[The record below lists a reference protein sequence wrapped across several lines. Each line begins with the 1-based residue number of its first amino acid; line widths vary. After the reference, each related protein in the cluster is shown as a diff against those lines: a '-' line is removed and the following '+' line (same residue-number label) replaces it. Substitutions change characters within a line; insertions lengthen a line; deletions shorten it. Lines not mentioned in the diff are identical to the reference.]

1 MSPLLDDIINYIAGA
16 AMVVFSLVSAVQSW
30 RELRTDKSDIC
41 GGVVPGSGGDDVA
54 LEALATEGEDVCV
67 ERGAEGDARTLH
79 VVNGESHVSHHHHG
93 NGKGG
98 GSGSGGGEAVEM
110 AVASGG
116 WLSRMRENIHLPLGG
131 DCTHPS
137 YVYGA
142 VALGG
147 DTNSPYD
154 ADPAKQ
160 YARDPWSTQ
169 QQLQLQQQPQ
179 LLGPPGAYTTLPED
193 DHGAATSWVVSQAA
207 ASDGASTPFSSTTH
221 TPVNRSPRVIGNQ
234 APLADDGWPDG
245 DGNGGMKGGGDMG
258 RRDGES
264 AVTMTVTTRHG
275 DGDGGEGEGGGESS
289 STSCTPTTSS
299 TSSSSEGTRDDHP
312 HHTPPEWHLSNE
324 ADAPPEESRRPLE
337 LPMLTRHGGHGEG
350 ENDSPTTPTHE
361 SGRSSVSV
369 PMMMEPLS
377 HPHPLSHSH
386 AHGHWWEGHHRHLGD
401 STTSSAITS
410 SSRGAGGMMQKV
422 TAVCM
427 GILHGVAGRDGGRH
441 TQTLTGLMSCYVV
454 RRCVGGWALCV
465 CVCRCGPGPG
475 GLLGLLP
482 ASKFADPLDGL
493 VYLCLFL
500 LVTTLTMG
508 FLAAAYGESRQ
519 PAGKAMGVKVWAQW
533 PRVCVCVLVSVT
545 YRVSINR
552 WRFAVLIHV
561 FSCLASFVVGF
572 LWIVLTA
579 NGAAPR
585 QTDRHCPSNTH
596 AAVCVCAGTLNL
608 IFGCCVGGMKER
620 VGGSGCS
627 TVHLRC

>member
-1 MSPLLDDIINYIAGA
+1 MMLYRAILTSVLSGIAHVLTGPDHVSAIITICVRKRFKAFYYGIRWGIGHSIGLLLVGLVLWGLRSQHHQSAKGHHRGTGLVSPLLDDIINYIAGA
-16 AMVVFSLVSAVQSW
+16 AMVVFSLVYAVQSW
-30 RELRTDKSDIC
+30 RELRTDKGDIC
-41 GGVVPGSGGDDVA
+41 GGVVAGSGGDDVA
-54 LEALATEGEDVCV
+54 LEALATGGEDMCV
-67 ERGAEGDARTLH
+67 ERGVEEDARTLH
-79 VVNGESHVSHHHHG
+79 VVNGESHVSHHHHD

-98 GSGSGGGEAVEM
+98 GSGGGEAVEM
-110 AVASGG
+110 AMASGG
-116 WLSRMRENIHLPLGG
+116 WLSRIRENIHLPLGG

-142 VALGG
+142 VALGT
-147 DTNSPYD
+147 DTNSPCD

-160 YARDPWSTQ
+160 HERDPWSPQ

-179 LLGPPGAYTTLPED
+179 LLGPPGAYRTLPED
-193 DHGAATSWVVSQAA
+193 DHGAATSWAVSQAA
-207 ASDGASTPFSSTTH
+207 ASDSASTPLSSTTH

-245 DGNGGMKGGGDMG
+245 DGNGEIKGGDMG

-264 AVTMTVTTRHG
+264 AVTMATRHG
-275 DGDGGEGEGGGESS
+275 DEDGGEGEGGGES

-337 LPMLTRHGGHGEG
+337 LPMLTRHGHGESD
-350 ENDSPTTPTHE
+350 NDSPTTPTQE
-361 SGRSSVSV
+361 SGRSSVAL
-369 PMMMEPLS
+369 PMVMQPLS

-386 AHGHWWEGHHRHLGD
+386 PHGHWWEGHGHGHHRHLGD
-401 STTSSAITS
+401 STTTSAVTS
-410 SSRGAGGMMQKV
+410 SSRGAGGMLQKV

-427 GILHGVAGRDGGRH
+427 GILHGVA
-441 TQTLTGLMSCYVV
+441 
-454 RRCVGGWALCV
+454 
-465 CVCRCGPGPG
+465 GPG

-508 FLAAAYGESRQ
+508 FLAAAYGE
-519 PAGKAMGVKVWAQW
+519 M
-533 PRVCVCVLVSVT
+533 T

-552 WRFAVLIHV
+552 WRFAVFIHV

-579 NGAAPR
+579 NG
-585 QTDRHCPSNTH
+585 
-596 AAVCVCAGTLNL
+596 TLNQM
-608 IFGCCVGGMKER
+608 FG
-620 VGGSGCS
+620 
-627 TVHLRC
+627 